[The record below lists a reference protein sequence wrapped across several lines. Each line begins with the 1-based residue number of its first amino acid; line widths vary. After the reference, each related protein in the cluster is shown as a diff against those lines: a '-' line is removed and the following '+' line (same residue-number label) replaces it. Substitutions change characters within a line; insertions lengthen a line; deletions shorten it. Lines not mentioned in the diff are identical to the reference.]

1 MCGIIIF
8 RNYTGLYVSLLSI
21 RKLRNIIGGGGM
33 YMYTSCTPKKYI
45 GYLIEVAVQD
55 IVCIYKIPALC

>member
-8 RNYTGLYVSLLSI
+8 RNYTGLCVSLLSI
-21 RKLRNIIGGGGM
+21 GKWKNIIGGGGI

-45 GYLIEVAVQD
+45 RYLIEVAVQD